1 VRKKPDQWRAL
12 SRDERRLLVGLV
24 FLLPAIGVA
33 LRLLGFRRTSRLLGG
48 SAGSAATS
56 ANISAES
63 QAVAM
68 RLGQLVS
75 IASRHGPYAAT
86 CLRQSLA
93 LSWLLRRRGLP
104 AEVRVGVG
112 KNDGRVLAHAWVEL
126 AGRVINDHP
135 AIAAEYAAYRELD
148 RSLPRPHR
156 IS

>member
-1 VRKKPDQWRAL
+1 MRKKLDQWWAL

-24 FLLPAIGVA
+24 FLLPAIGLA
-33 LRLLGFRRTSRLLGG
+33 LRLLGFTRTTRLLRG
-48 SAGSAATS
+48 SAGSTTARAEVG
-56 ANISAES
+56 AES
-63 QAVAM
+63 QAMAV

-126 AGRVINDHP
+126 EGKVINDHP

-148 RSLPRPHR
+148 RRLPRA
-156 IS
+156 SA

>member
-1 VRKKPDQWRAL
+1 M
-12 SRDERRLLVGLV
+12 
-24 FLLPAIGVA
+24 
-33 LRLLGFRRTSRLLGG
+33 
-48 SAGSAATS
+48 
-56 ANISAES
+56 
-63 QAVAM
+63 AV

-126 AGRVINDHP
+126 EGKVINDHP